1 MHSQARI
8 ASLPWL
14 RSRYDLTDYR
24 LASSSLSSVNMAI
37 QWKDPEAKDRLLASV
52 IAASANVCLHSP
64 MLISVLENLLTD
76 LA

>member
-1 MHSQARI
+1 
-8 ASLPWL
+8 
-14 RSRYDLTDYR
+14 
-24 LASSSLSSVNMAI
+24 MAI